1 MSELIIG
8 ICYYVV
14 MIASVI
20 ASVIISTKKRNTKSA
35 RMEEILLSVTKICF
49 KYESMSMT
57 GSEKKNKVMTE
68 IEAIYNLT
76 KQESEEVSNYIDAFI
91 QGVNGVYGGH

>member
-1 MSELIIG
+1 MSELIIS

-35 RMEEILLSVTKICF
+35 RMEEILLSATKICF

>member
-1 MSELIIG
+1 
-8 ICYYVV
+8 

-57 GSEKKNKVMTE
+57 GAEKKNKVMTE

>member
-1 MSELIIG
+1 MSELIIS

-49 KYESMSMT
+49 KYE
-57 GSEKKNKVMTE
+57 
-68 IEAIYNLT
+68 
-76 KQESEEVSNYIDAFI
+76 D
-91 QGVNGVYGGH
+91 